1 MIKEKVLLVYN
12 PRAGNRQ
19 FVEYMDRVVGIF
31 QKQKQQI
38 IPIRLDR
45 SSALSDAFK
54 TAQRERVVKVI
65 IAGGDGTVNNVVN
78 TMLSNGV
85 NLPIAIFPTGTAN
98 DFAHYYDIPTNIDRM
113 IDVAKGDKYSYTDIG
128 LVNGRYFV
136 NVAAL
141 GFLVDV
147 SQKTNPDTKTTLGVM
162 SYYLKGMR
170 EIPNLKPITV
180 RVESE
185 EYSGVDKI
193 YFMLVMN
200 GKSAGGFKR
209 VAPKASLKDGLLDV
223 LIFREM
229 PLVELPGL
237 FFDVMQGQHS
247 ENKNVISFRTN
258 SLRIDTDE
266 NIGTDIDGEKGCRFP
281 LNITCVPKML
291 KINTPN
297 ENTEETNGKIHD

>member
-31 QKQKQQI
+31 QKQKQQV

-45 SSALSDAFK
+45 SSALKDAFK
-54 TAQRERVVKVI
+54 SAEQERVVKVI
-65 IAGGDGTVNNVVN
+65 IAGGDGTINNVVN
-78 TMLSNGV
+78 IMLDCGV

-113 IDVAKGDKYSYTDIG
+113 IDISKGDKYSYADIG

-136 NVAAL
+136 NVAAM

-147 SQKTNPDTKTTLGVM
+147 SQKTNPDVKTTLGVM

-170 EIPNLKPITV
+170 EIPNLKPITIK
-180 RVESE
+180 VESE
-185 EYSGVDKI
+185 EYSGVDQI

-200 GKSAGGFKR
+200 GRSAGGFKR

-237 FFDVMQGQHS
+237 FFDVMQGNHS
-247 ENKNVISFRTN
+247 ENKNVIFFRTKE
-258 SLRIDTDE
+258 LLVDTDE
-266 NIGTDIDGEKGCRFP
+266 DIGTDIDGEKGCKFP
-281 LNITCVPKML
+281 LKITCVPKML
-291 KINTPN
+291 KINTLE
-297 ENTEETNGKIHD
+297 ENMEGSNGKIHD